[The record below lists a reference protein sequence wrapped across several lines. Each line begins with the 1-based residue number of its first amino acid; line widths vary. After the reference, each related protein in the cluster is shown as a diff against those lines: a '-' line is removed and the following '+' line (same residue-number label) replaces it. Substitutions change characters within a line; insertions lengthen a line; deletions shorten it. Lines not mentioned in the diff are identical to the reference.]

1 MPHAGQKSNEPI
13 LWADTLVGA
22 IESEYTVDLG
32 AKWGELV
39 GVVGERS
46 LRSGGGMWGCDT
58 GGA

>member
-46 LRSGGGMWGCDT
+46 LRSGGGDVGM
-58 GGA
+58 